1 MYSGHENARRR
12 GVLAVTG
19 ILAAGIAAALLLT
32 ASDAGDGAA
41 GSVSLGLRTSSALPL
56 RQDLADGS
64 KVSQALLQV
73 RNKLAGPDKEL
84 DSDVDHAASGLE
96 HWLFAQAQRRPSAG
110 SRGSRVTHNK
120 HVTSQASD
128 RIQEE
133 RLFKPKKGRST
144 LDAQASS
151 ILHWFGLSHR

>member
-1 MYSGHENARRR
+1 M
-12 GVLAVTG
+12 LAVTG
-19 ILAAGIAAALLLT
+19 ILAAVIAAALLLT
-32 ASDAGDGAA
+32 ASDAGEGAA
-41 GSVSLGLRTSSALPL
+41 GSVSLGLRTTARASSTLPL
-56 RQDLADGS
+56 SQDLADGS

-96 HWLFAQAQRRPSAG
+96 HWLFAQAQRRPSTG
-110 SRGSRVTHNK
+110 SRGSRVMHNK
-120 HVTSQASD
+120 HLTSQAPD

-133 RLFKPKKGRST
+133 RLVKPKKGRST